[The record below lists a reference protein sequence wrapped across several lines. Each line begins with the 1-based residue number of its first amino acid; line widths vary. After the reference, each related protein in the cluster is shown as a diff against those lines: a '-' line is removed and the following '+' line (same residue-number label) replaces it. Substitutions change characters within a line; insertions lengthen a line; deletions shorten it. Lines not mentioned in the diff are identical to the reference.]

1 MDAPQRYPSVSL
13 PGQHDLRSAQL
24 NWCIFNLKDDQW
36 DWDPITDCILFVH
49 NDIKLQF
56 LLSWG

>member
-1 MDAPQRYPSVSL
+1 MDPPVRYPSVSL
-13 PGQHDLRSAQL
+13 PGQQDVRSEQL
-24 NWCIFNLKDDQW
+24 NWCRSNLEDNQW
-36 DWDPITDCILFVH
+36 DWDPLTDCILFVD